1 MLIVRLSAKEDTN
14 KRDVIPDELERVPVV
29 LEELSGVARREDKR
43 QTLIDTPK
51 YSIQSSYE
59 LSPLTCYIL

>member
-1 MLIVRLSAKEDTN
+1 MLIIMICAKEETI